1 MIFDENV
8 PKGEK
13 MNEESKES
21 VRKNRYKLQEMS
33 DVITDSYK
41 EIEERLDEEIFSMKK
56 LLDSDMLNR
65 KDFIFFQESM
75 EQMQKMAYECEE
87 DRERSMK
94 IVNDAISDN
103 EEIMQEIERREDEK
117 EDVEIER

>member
-21 VRKNRYKLQEMS
+21 VRENRYKLQEMS

-117 EDVEIER
+117 EDEEIER

>member
-117 EDVEIER
+117 EDEEIER